1 MSTAR
6 LYRLWFDSRDR
17 AQWFLGDPKD
27 ASGREVHHPYTF
39 TRGQRLEVPDGL
51 VVPVDNAGHAL
62 DFSFGSFDM
71 PVVTEPVGALLDAMA
86 AAGVQRIP
94 VRVEGR
100 SERYEILNVVTVIDC
115 IDRDR
120 TIGDLWTEEDCDPEE
135 DGDAEEIGGYR
146 MVFELR
152 LDPGRVGG
160 ARIFRPAGWLG
171 VVAVTEDVKL
181 ALEDAKVTGLSLV
194 IS

>member
-6 LYRLWFDSRDR
+6 LYRLWFDSRDQG
-17 AQWFLGDPKD
+17 QWFLGEPRDV
-27 ASGREVHHPYTF
+27 SGREVDPF
-39 TRGQRLEVPDGL
+39 IFKGGERVDVPDGL
-51 VVPVDNAGHAL
+51 VVPVDNAGHPL

-71 PVVTEPVGALLDAMA
+71 PVVTEPVGALLDTLA
-86 AAGVQRIP
+86 AADVQRIP

-100 SERYEILNVVTVIDC
+100 SEPYEILNVVTVIDC

-120 TIGDLWTEEDCDPEE
+120 TIGDLWTEEDGDPS
-135 DGDAEEIGGYR
+135 DVGDYQGVY
-146 MVFELR
+146 ELW

-160 ARIFRPAGWLG
+160 ARIFRPAGWLS

-181 ALEDAKVTGLSLV
+181 ALEDAKVSGLSFKA